1 MSVQPLPIVNAEP
14 DTSLIGEIT
23 SSLNA
28 RIAQARAHNCHWA
41 SFTMAHGTRIT
52 RSTRIAIKKAFLDA
66 GYDIDFYPGGDD
78 FRGGG
83 PGFTVDWSS
92 R

>member
-1 MSVQPLPIVNAEP
+1 MSVQPLPIVNESA
-14 DTSLIGEIT
+14 DTVLTDEIM

-28 RIAQARAHNCHWA
+28 RIAQARTRNCHWA
-41 SFTMAHGTRIT
+41 SFTMAHGTRVN
-52 RSTRIAIKKAFLDA
+52 RAVRIAVKKAFLDS

-83 PGFTVDWSS
+83 PGFTVDWSH